1 MPPAHR
7 RADIGSAH
15 ACHFPPSPAT
25 GGSPDVYV
33 NDRPLMRVGDSY
45 MPHACVAGHAG
56 PHGRAL
62 AAGSATV
69 FINGK
74 PAGRIGDAI
83 DCGGNAQTGSG
94 NVYIGDDEGTGAGG
108 GAASSAQ
115 SGGTPCQASMAA
127 QSMPTVR
134 G

>member
-1 MPPAHR
+1 MPEAHR
-7 RADIGSAH
+7 KGDIGSAH

-25 GGSPDVYV
+25 GGSPNVYV
-33 NDRPLMRVGDSY
+33 NDRPLMRVGDAY
-45 MPHACVAGHAG
+45 TPHACVAGHAG

-83 DCGGNAQTGSG
+83 DCGGSAQTGSG
-94 NVYIGDDEGTGAGG
+94 DVFIGDEESSDSGIAGDGANSGT
-108 GAASSAQ
+108 S
-115 SGGTPCQASMAA
+115 CQANMSS
-127 QSMPTVR
+127 QSMPAVR